1 MEFVSVDW
9 IDAVHVSAFPPIR
22 ICVNQS
28 VRFHRDS
35 ANDSSASVLS
45 AGDVVSSRRHVVDN
59 VLIAPEQKG
68 KKRIFFKEIFL
79 FPLSFNDIFF
89 LPMGNL
95 FRTGNSSGIVGDAF
109 SGCRWPL

>member
-1 MEFVSVDW
+1 M
-9 IDAVHVSAFPPIR
+9 R
-22 ICVNQS
+22 NQTCVNIEL
-28 VRFHRDS
+28 
-35 ANDSSASVLS
+35 NNIELS
-45 AGDVVSSRRHVVDN
+45 TLN

>member
-1 MEFVSVDW
+1 LEFVSSVDW

-59 VLIAPEQKG
+59 VLIAPEQKE
-68 KKRIFFKEIFL
+68 KKKNFFFKEIFL
-79 FPLSFNDIFF
+79 FPLSFKMIFF
-89 LPMGNL
+89 FTDGKP
-95 FRTGNSSGIVGDAF
+95 FSYWKFIGNS
-109 SGCRWPL
+109 W